1 MANMAIVVSFTTTI
15 AWTQY
20 NVASRTLQ
28 IVRMKEKR
36 RVDAA
41 QIYAKGA
48 FGEPKEEGGPR
59 VVSSWGPYTQ
69 ISGTATKT
77 GVAGLTAKAKLP
89 AT

>member
-1 MANMAIVVSFTTTI
+1 MAIVVSFTTTI

-48 FGEPKEEGGPR
+48 FG
-59 VVSSWGPYTQ
+59 
-69 ISGTATKT
+69 
-77 GVAGLTAKAKLP
+77 
-89 AT
+89 

>member
-1 MANMAIVVSFTTTI
+1 
-15 AWTQY
+15 
-20 NVASRTLQ
+20 
-28 IVRMKEKR
+28 
-36 RVDAA
+36 VDAA